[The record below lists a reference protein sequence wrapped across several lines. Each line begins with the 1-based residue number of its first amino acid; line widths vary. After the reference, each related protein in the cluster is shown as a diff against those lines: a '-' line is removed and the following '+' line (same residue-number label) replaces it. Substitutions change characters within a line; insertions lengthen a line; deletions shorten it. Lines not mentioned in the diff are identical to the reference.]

1 MAQNK
6 TTIHDIARALNV
18 TASTVSRALNGNAA
32 ISEGTRT
39 AVVKMAR
46 QLNYRP
52 NRIAAALRSGRSH
65 TVGIVVPYADRN
77 IFSSIIRGMEE
88 GLSKANY
95 SVIICQT
102 YDDQE
107 QEEQALDTLLRLRVD
122 GIMASI
128 AKKADTYQHYERVKE
143 AGIPLIFYDNH
154 TESITASHVVIDDFL
169 GGYRAASHLIE
180 QGCRRIAHFA
190 GQQRQLIYSE
200 RSRGYRQ
207 ALRDNGLDYDTS
219 IVRESISDVGVGYQ
233 LARELF
239 TLPNPPDALFSTSD
253 YAALGALQYCKD
265 HGIAVPRQMA
275 IVGFANESF
284 TSFIEPGLSTVDQK
298 SREMGAN
305 AARVFLEE
313 IDDSIPAR
321 HHSLILEPSLIIRA
335 SSLRV

>member
-18 TASTVSRALNGNAA
+18 TASTVSRALNGHTA
-32 ISEGTRT
+32 ISENTRT

-65 TVGIVVPYADRN
+65 TVGIIVPYADRN
-77 IFSSIIRGMEE
+77 IFSSIIRGIEE
-88 GLSKANY
+88 GLSRANY

-128 AKKADTYQHYERVKE
+128 AKKADTHQHYERVKE

-154 TESITASHVVIDDFL
+154 TESIAASHVVIDDYL
-169 GGYRAASHLIE
+169 GAYRAVCHLIE

-190 GQQRQLIYSE
+190 GQQRQQIYRE
-200 RSRGYRQ
+200 RTRGYRQ
-207 ALRDNGLDYDTS
+207 ALKDHGLVYDAD
-219 IVRESISDVGVGYQ
+219 IVRESISDVSVGYQ
-233 LARELF
+233 LAEAIF
-239 TLPNPPDALFSTSD
+239 NHSNPPDALFSTSD
-253 YAALGALQYCKD
+253 YAALGALQYCKNQ
-265 HGIAVPRQMA
+265 GIDVPGQMA

-298 SREMGAN
+298 SREMGAHT
-305 AARVFLEE
+305 ARVFLEE
-313 IDDSIPAR
+313 IQGRTPAEQ
-321 HHSLILEPSLIIRA
+321 HKLVLEPSLIVRA
-335 SSLRV
+335 SSLRR